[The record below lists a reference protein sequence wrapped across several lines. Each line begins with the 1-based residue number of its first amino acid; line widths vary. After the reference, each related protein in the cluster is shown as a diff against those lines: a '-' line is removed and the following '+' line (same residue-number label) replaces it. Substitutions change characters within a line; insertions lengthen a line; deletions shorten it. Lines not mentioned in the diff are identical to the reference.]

1 MGQPTELLSKQHVC
15 TCKGCRASVW
25 SNSYQSK
32 REFYLPAPL
41 PITLLA
47 FLTGS
52 VTERSR
58 EELEKTP
65 DGFYL
70 EDKSAKT
77 KKKIPFICTESC
89 NFGLYFGKRWLTS
102 LSLSCTTL
110 AIAYFDL
117 TTLFTCYC
125 VWHPGIKPFDL
136 CMALESYWLCYSTTN
151 KNVEH
156 LQVPHILTV
165 RCFCFIQSMV

>member
-1 MGQPTELLSKQHVC
+1 MSVPARVAGPLYGQIVIRAKERFTYQHLYLSLCWLSWQAAWQNVVEKN
-15 TCKGCRASVW
+15 W
-25 SNSYQSK
+25 K
-32 REFYLPAPL
+32 RHLMDFILRTNLP
-41 PITLLA
+41 
-47 FLTGS
+47 
-52 VTERSR
+52 RQ
-58 EELEKTP
+58 
-65 DGFYL
+65 
-70 EDKSAKT
+70 
-77 KKKIPFICTESC
+77 KKIPFICTESC

-165 RCFCFIQSMV
+165 RCFRFILSMV

>member
-32 REFYLPAPL
+32 RAFYLPAPL

-77 KKKIPFICTESC
+77 KKK
-89 NFGLYFGKRWLTS
+89 S
-102 LSLSCTTL
+102 LSFVLKAVILGFILGRGGLL
-110 AIAYFDL
+110 AY
-117 TTLFTCYC
+117 
-125 VWHPGIKPFDL
+125 L
-136 CMALESYWLCYSTTN
+136 CLAQ
-151 KNVEH
+151 H
-156 LQVPHILTV
+156 
-165 RCFCFIQSMV
+165 